1 MLAAFTFLTFLVTS
15 SGLDDAAGK
24 TGMVLLTT
32 AFSFTGPMTGAICRG
47 MQGCCLETSLV
58 LTGWTAPF
66 LLLTIGAQ
74 FLRWPRTNL
83 SRFFRIL
90 LWILG
95 WGAWFFGGFI
105 SFGHA
110 LS

>member
-1 MLAAFTFLTFLVTS
+1 MAFMLLTFLATS
-15 SGLDDAAGK
+15 NGLDDAPGRM
-24 TGMVLLTT
+24 GMVLLST

-47 MQGCCLETSLV
+47 MQGCCLKTSLV
-58 LTGWTAPF
+58 LTGWIVPV

-74 FLRWPRTNL
+74 FLRWPRTNV
-83 SRFFRIL
+83 SRIFRIF
-90 LWILG
+90 LWVAG
-95 WGAWFFGGFI
+95 WGAWFVGGFI